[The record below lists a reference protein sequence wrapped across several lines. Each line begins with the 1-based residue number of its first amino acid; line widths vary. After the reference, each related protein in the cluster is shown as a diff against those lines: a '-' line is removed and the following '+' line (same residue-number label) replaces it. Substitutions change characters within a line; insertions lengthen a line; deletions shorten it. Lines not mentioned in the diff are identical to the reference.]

1 MSLYRKEAFG
11 VQPAVVQFE
20 PGTPVLVPS
29 DDICV
34 ISLPVRLSRPANRCL
49 KRLFDLGLSSIII
62 LCLFPFLLPLIA
74 LLIWLDSV
82 GPIFFLQKRNK
93 IHGGVFTCMKFRT
106 MEVFRTSDSQYRG
119 SVETQI
125 TRVGK
130 FLRQTHLDE
139 LPQLFNVWIGDMSL
153 VGPRPYMICDNQRL
167 EMLVPRY
174 HLRHTVK
181 PGITGLAQ
189 AAGLTGPMEDLAAV
203 EERWKKDITYIHK
216 WSLWLDVKIL
226 WATIRNIVSS
236 KNLKIRMPA
245 KNVQP

>member
-1 MSLYRKEAFG
+1 MSFYRKETLGA
-11 VQPAVVQFE
+11 QPAVVLFE
-20 PGTPVLVPS
+20 PGAPVLVQT

-34 ISLPVRLSRPANRCL
+34 ISIPGRLSMPTNRYL
-49 KRLFDLGLSSIII
+49 KRLVDLGLSSIII

-74 LLIWLDSV
+74 LLIWLDSG

-106 MEVFRTSDSQYRG
+106 MESGRVSDNQHGG
-119 SVETQI
+119 SGETQI
-125 TRVGK
+125 TRVGN

-153 VGPRPYMICDNQRL
+153 VGPRPYMICDNQQW
-167 EMLVPRY
+167 EMVVPHY
-174 HLRHTVK
+174 HFRHTVK

-189 AAGLTGPMEDLAAV
+189 AAGLTGPMQDLAAV
-203 EERWKKDITYIHK
+203 EERWKKDITYIYE
-216 WSLWLDVKIL
+216 WSLWLDVQIL
-226 WATIRNIVSS
+226 WATIRNIVNSR
-236 KNLKIRMPA
+236 NLKVKMPT